1 MRHWKNKFLTA
12 AFAAV
17 MAVSMT
23 GCEMPDT
30 EPLPTHID
38 VDTSNLGPSLS
49 EYVNEGLADAGD
61 NGLYNNTDY
70 SGIRNDDQTPSQ
82 PGDTSGN
89 TGNTSGNTSSTD
101 STNNAGGT
109 GNADNTQDMAPGA
122 RPAEEDRE
130 LLMETL
136 LGLEYDGIPF
146 AYVYDNEPWF
156 TEEDKE
162 QTQALEYYSELDDL
176 GRVQYAFA
184 SLDESLMPEDG
195 EERGDISSI
204 KPTGWVQAKYEGLG
218 NGGWLYNRSHLIAWA
233 LAGENDNEKNLMTGT
248 RYFNAQ
254 GMLPFEM
261 DVLEYVDENP
271 ENHVLYRV
279 TPVFDGDDL
288 LADGVLLEAYS
299 IEDEGELSFCVYI
312 FNVQPDITIDYA
324 TGASEKK

>member
-1 MRHWKNKFLTA
+1 MRHWKNKFLAA

-49 EYVNEGLADAGD
+49 DYVNEGLADAGS
-61 NGLYNNTDY
+61 NGLYNDTDY
-70 SGIRNDDQTPSQ
+70 SGIRNDGQTPSQ

-89 TGNTSGNTSSTD
+89 TGNTSGNTGNTSSTD
-101 STNNAGGT
+101 STNNSGGT
-109 GNADNTQDMAPGA
+109 GNADSTQDMAPGA

-156 TEEDKE
+156 TKEDKE

-184 SLDESLMPEDG
+184 SLDESLMPEDY
-195 EERGDISSI
+195 EQRG
-204 KPTGWVQAKYEGLG
+204 
-218 NGGWLYNRSHLIAWA
+218 
-233 LAGENDNEKNLMTGT
+233 
-248 RYFNAQ
+248 
-254 GMLPFEM
+254 
-261 DVLEYVDENP
+261 
-271 ENHVLYRV
+271 
-279 TPVFDGDDL
+279 
-288 LADGVLLEAYS
+288 
-299 IEDEGELSFCVYI
+299 
-312 FNVQPDITIDYA
+312 
-324 TGASEKK
+324 

>member
-1 MRHWKNKFLTA
+1 MKSKKILALIFAGAMAFSLTA
-12 AFAAV
+12 
-17 MAVSMT
+17 
-23 GCEMPDT
+23 CEMPDT

-49 EYVNEGLADAGD
+49 DYVNEGLADASD

-70 SGIRNDDQTPSQ
+70 SGIRDDGQVPAQPAGTPDNES
-82 PGDTSGN
+82 DNSGSTGSTNTTGGVN
-89 TGNTSGNTSSTD
+89 TG
-101 STNNAGGT
+101 STNNTGT
-109 GNADNTQDMAPGA
+109 EEAAPGA
-122 RPAEEDRE
+122 RPADEDQE
-130 LLMETL
+130 LLIETL

-156 TEEDKE
+156 TEEDKA
-162 QTQALEYYSELDDL
+162 QLQALEYYSELDEL

-195 EERGDISSI
+195 EERGDISAI

-279 TPVFDGDDL
+279 TPVFDGEDL

-299 IEDEGELSFCVYI
+299 IEDEGELSFCVYV
-312 FNVQPDITIDYA
+312 FNVQPDIVIDYA
-324 TGASEKK
+324 TGESEKE